1 MTELVEEGGGEG
13 KGLGDGRGRACRS
26 AVRKEA
32 AAVNLFRVSQE
43 GLARPAACLRGPGG
57 FAPRRLPPY
66 VSPRQPSGFPSLP
79 PQLPL
84 PALTLP
90 PPASLSSKL
99 PSTVYHFHCRVFL
112 SLYCPSL
119 SGSRRF
125 LPQAP
130 RTATLF
136 YSLAY
141 SFSSTFLSCS
151 LDDISSP
158 SLCLPPLLPLF
169 FLIFRPHSLHSL
181 PFFPQN
187 TRG

>member
-1 MTELVEEGGGEG
+1 MTGG
-13 KGLGDGRGRACRS
+13 GRACRS

-84 PALTLP
+84 PALALP

-125 LPQAP
+125 LPQVP
-130 RTATLF
+130 RTAAFFILWPSHSRPSFCLVLWKTFLPPHSACLLSF
-136 YSLAY
+136 L
-141 SFSSTFLSCS
+141 FSS
-151 LDDISSP
+151 
-158 SLCLPPLLPLF
+158 
-169 FLIFRPHSLHSL
+169 
-181 PFFPQN
+181 
-187 TRG
+187 